1 MSAIVVKQSF
11 DIGELLTSEGSLSI
25 EVEITLPTAAP
36 REVPVVLFCLPG
48 GAMDKS
54 YFNLRTPEG
63 DQFSFAQ
70 QMARH
75 GCITI
80 ALDHLGTGGSGKPRD
95 GFALTPDVVAEGNQ
109 RAVQIIMQLLRQGEL
124 HSTLP
129 ALPHMRTIGVGH
141 SMGGMLTIIQQARF
155 HPYSAIAV
163 MGFSARG
170 LPMYLDADLQMYVD
184 NPQALRN
191 DIEHLA
197 RQRGSDP
204 YSELPRRGQS
214 SEIYGGGVESAI
226 KHALVAARTNI
237 VATVVLMPLIPG
249 SSAPECAQIDVPV
262 FLVVGDRDMTG
273 PPHEIPALFT
283 GSRDITLQILPETG
297 HTHFA
302 SPAHKLLF
310 DRFAHWLREI
320 EPSRE

>member
-1 MSAIVVKQSF
+1 MQMSAIVVQRSI
-11 DIGELLTSEGSLSI
+11 DIGELLPNEDPLSI
-25 EVEITLPTAAP
+25 AAEIMLPATALSA
-36 REVPVVLFCLPG
+36 VPVVLFCLPG
-48 GAMDKS
+48 GAMSKT
-54 YFNLRTPEG
+54 YFNLRTE
-63 DQFSFAQ
+63 DSDEFSFAQ

-80 ALDHLGTGGSGKPRD
+80 ALDHLGTGGSSKPRD
-95 GFALTPDVVAEGNQ
+95 GFALTPDIVTEGNQ

-124 HSTLP
+124 DP
-129 ALPHMRTIGVGH
+129 ALPPLSQIRAIGVGH
-141 SMGGMLTIIQQARF
+141 SMGGMLTIMQQARF
-155 HPYSAIAV
+155 HPYSALAV

-204 YSELPRRGQS
+204 YPELPRRGQS
-214 SEIYGGGVESAI
+214 SEIYGGGVESGV
-226 KHALVAARTNI
+226 KQALVAARTNMA
-237 VATVVLMPLIPG
+237 ATVALMPLIPG
-249 SSAPECAQIDVPV
+249 SSVPECAQIDVPV

-283 GSRDITLQILPETG
+283 GSPDIALRILTDTG

-302 SPAHKLLF
+302 SAARELLF
-310 DRFAHWLREI
+310 ARFAHWLHEI
-320 EPSRE
+320 DND